1 MPLLPPVT
9 SATLPFNPR
18 SMLRTPSVIATIVI
32 GHWSHTG
39 ITVGRASRNG
49 RESSKWWEARQRP
62 RPVLRPR
69 PREEPWRTVCAN
81 IPSSR
86 ATERAPQA
94 TRYTSRRRSMR
105 LVDLSH
111 PWNMHTPGWVGY
123 PGSKIY
129 YTQTLQTNRIVS
141 QRVETSLHVGTHLD
155 GPMHAADGAGDMA
168 SLPLTK
174 LVHEGVIVDISDV
187 VEDWSIITPKHI
199 TDRMEVKR
207 GDIVILHTGYHRYYE
222 GRPQQDL
229 TRYFCMHPGG
239 TRELAQWMH
248 DMQISWWGI
257 DAGSGDH
264 PMNTTIRYMRPDLTR
279 RFEEKVGKPVRE
291 FFGAA

>member
-1 MPLLPPVT
+1 
-9 SATLPFNPR
+9 
-18 SMLRTPSVIATIVI
+18 
-32 GHWSHTG
+32 
-39 ITVGRASRNG
+39 
-49 RESSKWWEARQRP
+49 
-62 RPVLRPR
+62 
-69 PREEPWRTVCAN
+69 
-81 IPSSR
+81 
-86 ATERAPQA
+86 
-94 TRYTSRRRSMR
+94 MR

-111 PWNMHTPGWVGY
+111 PWNMHTPGWIGY

-155 GPMHAADGAGDMA
+155 GPMHAADGAGDIA

-174 LVHEGVIVDISDV
+174 LVREGVVVDVSDA

-207 GDIVILHTGYHRYYE
+207 GDILILHTGYHRYYE
-222 GRPQQDL
+222 GKPQQDL

-248 DMQISWWGI
+248 DMQIAWWGI

-264 PMNTTIRYMRPDLTR
+264 PMNTTIRYMRPDLTH
-279 RFEEKVGKPVRE
+279 RFEEKVGRPVRE
-291 FFGAA
+291 FFGEYEYRHHKSGRLVKEEIFPMHYLAFPEGCIHAENVGGDIENVLNTRCIIGAFPWKFEGGEACPCRIIAFLDVGPLAVEEVRRAVGKRSGT